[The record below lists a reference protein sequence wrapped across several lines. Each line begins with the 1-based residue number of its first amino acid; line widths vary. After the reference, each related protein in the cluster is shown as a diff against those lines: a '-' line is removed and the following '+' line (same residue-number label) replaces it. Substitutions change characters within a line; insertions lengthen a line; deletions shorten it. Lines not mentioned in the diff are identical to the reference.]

1 MSVFLRHAR
10 EIAYEHKTP
19 ARTPEHSPSQ
29 RVGCCCWE
37 YCFLLMALH
46 YHASSEYE
54 EMSLAW
60 LVERGTKDE
69 QRHHGPNKNGRR
81 LKIINV

>member
-60 LVERGTKDE
+60 LVERE
-69 QRHHGPNKNGRR
+69 GRKMSSAIMVQIR
-81 LKIINV
+81 MGGGSN